1 MGLSKTLMKR
11 LLLLFAPVWA
21 CADTVTLTDGTF
33 LRGRVERAAD
43 GYLEFTVPALGGAVQ
58 RIALTKVES
67 FRTDTHVVVSMGGV
81 VQRGVASASAGRV
94 ASSGGVETCELNGK
108 FELWREPEIRPM
120 DLQDRRKWTM
130 QADFDLSGR
139 SGVTQGSGFSAGF
152 QARGVRSVD
161 TLLASVRLVRSTAG
175 AQTSADDLHLNLAY
189 ETNPTNIVFWY
200 ARTDSGYD
208 NARLVDFFSVNAAG
222 LGLRL
227 YTDGSGKLDAR
238 VGLAHRTERYATVGQ
253 PNLSAPSA
261 DLGLVLTR
269 ELGWAAWDSAVSI
282 VPSFQKSGDFYLRH
296 ESTLN
301 FLRGPGPLSL
311 RLGISN
317 DFRSQPQPGQV
328 KLDTAYFARL
338 TYVWK

>member
-1 MGLSKTLMKR
+1 MKR
-11 LLLLFAPVWA
+11 LLLLFFPLGVF
-21 CADTVTLTDGTF
+21 ADTVTLTDGTF
-33 LRGRVERAAD
+33 LRGRIERASN
-43 GYLEFTVPALGGAVQ
+43 GFLEVSVPSLPSATQ
-58 RIALTKVES
+58 RIALVKVES
-67 FRTDTHVVVSMGGV
+67 FRTESAVAVSMGGV
-81 VQRGVASASAGRV
+81 VQRGIAAAVAGRV
-94 ASSGGVETCELNGK
+94 ASSGGAETCDLNGP
-108 FELWREPEIRPM
+108 FELWREPEVRPRE
-120 DLQDRRKWTM
+120 LHRQRQWTM

-139 SGVTQGSGFSAGF
+139 SGVTQGSGISAGF
-152 QARGVRSVD
+152 QAKGVREED
-161 TLLASVRLVRSTAG
+161 TLLASIRIVRATAG
-175 AQTSADDLHLNLAY
+175 TQTSADDLHLNLAY

-227 YTDGSGKLDAR
+227 YTDGAGKLDAR
-238 VGLAHRTERYATVGQ
+238 VGLAHRLERYGSAGQ
-253 PNLSAPSA
+253 ANLSAPSA

-269 ELGWAAWDSAVSI
+269 ELGWAALDSAISL

-296 ESTLN
+296 ESTINL
-301 FLRGPGPLSL
+301 LRGPSPLSL

-317 DFRSQPQPGQV
+317 DYRSKPQAGQV